1 MREQHLPHPAIVAL
15 TILAATFAAWLPL
28 PTEAQAPRTAGPS
41 VTLVEREHK
50 TSAHPTKKYYASVW
64 PDGLQVSFKTPA
76 GHFGAYTFPT
86 EAFPLNE
93 PRALLSK
100 GSPELLPILATRV
113 GPNDF
118 RIVWLKGAPPANSAK
133 IVGSY

>member
-1 MREQHLPHPAIVAL
+1 VPKGSGNPVIVVLTVLVAAL
-15 TILAATFAAWLPL
+15 IASLPL
-28 PTEAQAPRTAGPS
+28 PTEAQTPRAAGPPI
-41 VTLVEREHK
+41 TLIEREHK

-93 PRALLSK
+93 PRALLSR

-118 RIVWLKGAPPANSAK
+118 RIVWLEGSPAANSAK
-133 IVGSY
+133 IVRSY